1 MMKSKWK
8 MAALICL
15 LLGIAFSG
23 CKEVFEKS
31 LDKVTVVLSAPGNN
45 VVSDSTTQAFW
56 WQPVDTSISYE
67 LQIVTPRFDSV
78 VSLVMDTTTGTNI
91 LSLTLVPAQYQWRVR
106 AFNSESTSPFSA
118 PWTFTIN

>member
-15 LLGIAFSG
+15 LLGIALGG